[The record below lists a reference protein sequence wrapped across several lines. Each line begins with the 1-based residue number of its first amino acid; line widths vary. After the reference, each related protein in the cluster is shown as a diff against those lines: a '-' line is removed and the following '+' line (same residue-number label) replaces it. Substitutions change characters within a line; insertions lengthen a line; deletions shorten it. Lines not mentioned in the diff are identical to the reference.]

1 MKPIKLEIEGLNS
14 FESRQVLDF
23 EKLGDGVFGIFGKTG
38 SGKSTI
44 LDAITLAL
52 YGKIDRIKQNVNF
65 VNTKCS
71 GAEASLVFEIFHA
84 GKTRRYEVVR
94 TFAKKKNGKEL
105 DASASLYEI
114 VDGDKKI
121 VEEGTNKV
129 SDKIFSI
136 IGLGAKEF
144 AKCIALPQGEFSAFL
159 QAQPAERTEIMSNI
173 FDLTKYGEKLAA
185 SVKEKVNEYDKQMS
199 VVSASLEMVSYA
211 TDEVLEATKTGLED
225 VKNNYQEA
233 SKSLEEKSN
242 LYAKSKNSLDKF
254 QELQNVNKQLEALE
268 KETATIEK
276 LSSEIERSSAANEI
290 KTDYEKLKKSEKDEK
305 ELSDKIAEL
314 NEIKLQKASDLQSAE
329 NDFNNFKEVYDAK
342 VAELNSKI
350 ASLNE
355 LSKFE
360 AEINEFKTEKQNTE
374 KKIEDKKAEL
384 LAEQEN
390 NNYYLSTVG
399 TIQAKISA
407 IDEFIE
413 KNKPDVEISYALE
426 QTKGIE
432 SELILIEDIYSKLE
446 VLIDQTEEEFKI
458 VQQEYNNDIKEE
470 KQLAL
475 KREQIQKSIEVAFED
490 VDTTDFMKLRSCDKE
505 LEGMREVDVLVKNI
519 EEQIQKLVEE
529 NDNRKGVVSALGVQI
544 EQANAHLANYES
556 QIALQEKAVDQTRE
570 TREEILGDN
579 VISMISNHLN
589 IGEFCPVCSNRV
601 ISKIYSET
609 TDIATADGEVE
620 LASSK
625 LRAMRFERDKHLAN
639 IISLKARS
647 EYEKAQIEV
656 NVQEIALLE
665 ENKNKLYQR
674 FVDNNEYSK
683 ENFEKLYALLQKTAD
698 SLEELIVL
706 QENIRMAEIEVLI
719 SKTQSGTK
727 LSLYKEHLE
736 KLLEMFQ
743 DLQRKKAEREFA
755 IYNVNERYADLA
767 EYKKQIAEGKNI
779 ELEIDLKKEER
790 MTLRD
795 EQIRVTEEKSKS
807 DLKIADIKSQIE
819 VLSEKLSNSEKQI
832 TSLTAK
838 IMASGVPEGVSV
850 EEEKTETDKAIHKL
864 KFDYENKRIHFDSC
878 KENLHRTE
886 NEYNVTSS
894 ILTSKRSEIFELQ
907 GTVNSAM
914 TKNNFK
920 SGEELESCFVD
931 GADLK
936 RKQNVVNEHNDSV
949 RILSA
954 QKTLL
959 EKEDF
964 STVDADVLKTL
975 ESEISTLNEEVKKLS
990 ELVGKAGAD
999 LERVAEANAK
1009 FKQLSSDL
1017 ETAKHNYD
1025 TAKELS
1031 TVLRGKALAEYV
1043 CEEYLQE
1050 ITVSANQKLDM
1061 LMDGRYTLKFE
1072 NKEFYVEDNFND
1084 GKVRPASTLSGGET
1098 FVVSL
1103 SLALSISDAISTL
1116 SSRSM
1121 DFFFLDEG
1129 FGTLDAELCSVVI
1142 SSLYKLESQNLKI
1155 GLISHVAELEESVKN
1170 RVYVTKGVGG
1180 SKIKIEHSL

>member
-1 MKPIKLEIEGLNS
+1 MKPIKLEMEGLNS

-52 YGKIDRIKQNVNF
+52 YGKIERIKQNVNF

-71 GAEASLVFEIFHA
+71 MAEASLVFEIFHA

-94 TFAKKKNGKEL
+94 TFTKKKNGKEL
-105 DASASLYEI
+105 DSSASLYEI
-114 VDGDKKI
+114 VDGDRKI

-185 SVKEKVNEYDKQMS
+185 SVKEKVNEYDKEVS
-199 VVSASLEMVSYA
+199 VLTASIEMVNFA
-211 TDEVLEATKTGLED
+211 TDELLESSKTGLD
-225 VKNNYQEA
+225 DIKANYEEA
-233 SKSLEEKSN
+233 SKKLEEKSN
-242 LYAKSKNSLDKF
+242 LYAKSKNNLDKF
-254 QELQNVNKQLEALE
+254 NELE
-268 KETATIEK
+268 KIKDRLEELKAKAGEIEK
-276 LSSEIERSSAANEI
+276 LASEIERSSVANSI
-290 KTDYEKLKKSEKDEK
+290 KTDYEKLKKTEKDEK
-305 ELSDKIAEL
+305 ELADKIAEL
-314 NEIKLQKASDLQSAE
+314 NEIKLQKTSDLQSAE
-329 NDFNNFKEVYDAK
+329 NELKNFKDTYDVK
-342 VAELNSKI
+342 TKELNAKL

-355 LSKFE
+355 LEKFE
-360 AEINEFKTEKQNTE
+360 IEINEYKAEKADVEN
-374 KKIEDKKAEL
+374 KIEEKKAEL

-390 NNYYLSTVG
+390 NNYYISTVS
-399 TIQAKISA
+399 TIQAKITA

-413 KNKPDVEISYALE
+413 ANKPDVEISYALE

-432 SELILIEDIYSKLE
+432 SELILIEDFYKKIE
-446 VLIDQTEEEFKI
+446 FLIDQTEEELKI

-470 KQLAL
+470 RQLAQ

-505 LEGMREVDVLVKNI
+505 LEGMKEVEAIVSNI
-519 EEQIQKLVEE
+519 NVQIQKLVEE
-529 NDNRKGVVSALGVQI
+529 SDTRKGIMSSLGVQI
-544 EQANAHLANYES
+544 EQESQRLSQYES
-556 QIALQEKAVDQTRE
+556 QIAAQEREVEKTRE
-570 TREEILGDN
+570 TREEILGEN

-589 IGEFCPVCSNRV
+589 VGEFCPVCSNRV

-609 TDIATADGEVE
+609 TDLGTADGEVAN
-620 LASSK
+620 ASSR
-625 LRAMRFERDKHLAN
+625 LRAMRFERDKILAN
-639 IISLKARS
+639 LISLKSRH
-647 EYEKAQIEV
+647 EFEKIQIET
-656 NVQEIALLE
+656 NQQEIQTLE
-665 ENKNKLYQR
+665 EEKNKLYQR
-674 FVDNNEYSK
+674 FVDNNEDSK

-706 QENIRMAEIEVLI
+706 QENIRNAELEVLI
-719 SKTQSGTK
+719 NKAQSGTK
-727 LSLYKEHLE
+727 LSLYKAHLE
-736 KLLEMFQ
+736 SLLDVFF
-743 DLQRKKAEREFA
+743 DLQKKKAEREFA
-755 IYNVNERYADLA
+755 IYNVNERYANLT

-790 MTLRD
+790 MSLRD

-807 DLKIADIKSQIE
+807 DLKIADLKSQIE
-819 VLSEKLSNSEKQI
+819 VLSEKLSNAEKQI

-838 IMASGVPEGVSV
+838 IMASGVPEGVSI
-850 EEEKTETDKAIHKL
+850 EEEKVETDRAIHKL
-864 KFDYENKRIHFDSC
+864 KFDLDNIQIHFDSC

-894 ILTSKRSEIFELQ
+894 ILTSKRSEIFDLQ
-907 GTVNSAM
+907 GSVNSAM

-920 SGEELESCFVD
+920 SNDELEACF
-931 GADLK
+931 ADSNELK
-936 RKQNVVNEHNDSV
+936 KKQNIVNEHNDNTRVLTS
-949 RILSA
+949 
-954 QKTLL
+954 QKELL
-959 EKEDF
+959 EKEEIV
-964 STVDADVLKTL
+964 SVDSEQLKEL
-975 ESEISTLNEEVKKLS
+975 ETEIETLNGEVKQLS

-999 LERVAEANAK
+999 LQRVAEANAT
-1009 FKQLSSDL
+1009 FKRLSGDL
-1017 ETAKHNYD
+1017 EVAKHNYD
-1025 TAKELS
+1025 LAKDLS
-1031 TVLRGKALAEYV
+1031 NVLRGKALAEYV

-1061 LMDGRYTLKFE
+1061 LMDGRYTLRFE

-1084 GKVRPASTLSGGET
+1084 GKTRPASTLSGGET

-1103 SLALSISDAISTL
+1103 SLALSISDAISML